1 MSAVDG
7 PLGKFLGLHPS
18 RRRRWP
24 EQDSAC
30 NRPVKGGRDRRQDD
44 RRKDVKGEGLVAE
57 TLQQLPGLLEVGRIK
72 AFGEPA
78 IDVP

>member
-7 PLGKFLGLHPS
+7 PPERFLGLHPS

-24 EQDSAC
+24 EQGSAF
-30 NRPVKGGRDRRQDD
+30 NRPVKGGRDRRQND
-44 RRKDVKGEGLVAE
+44 RRKDVKWEGLVAE